1 MDLKKYE
8 ENIEIFKGLSHPIRL
23 CIVTELI
30 KNKNRCNV
38 TFMQKCIETSQS
50 NISQHLA
57 KLRNLG
63 IVEYE
68 KKGLEVYYY
77 VSNPTVIKLIKS
89 TLK

>member
-1 MDLKKYE
+1 MKRYE
-8 ENIEIFKGLSHPIRL
+8 ESAELLKGLAHPIRL

-38 TFMQKCIETSQS
+38 TFMQRCIETSQS

-57 KLRNLG
+57 KLRNLR
-63 IVEYE
+63 IVKYE
-68 KKGLEVYYY
+68 KIGLEVYYY

-89 TLK
+89 ILK